1 MWFQSGVAVAVAV
14 MYSGYSSDLTP
25 SLGTSI
31 GWGCNTKKTKKK
43 KKKRKRNAFLN

>member
-25 SLGTSI
+25 RLGTSI

-43 KKKRKRNAFLN
+43 KKEMPS